1 MYNNKNYKR
10 DISYTYELNRFFLRI
25 LGVWPYAN
33 KKFCLLQKL
42 RKSVLIFGCYFILC
56 CDLISILL
64 YIFVV
69 QKETHARIKII
80 GVVLFTIVSIFK
92 YSNMLYVENQMKDCL
107 ACVEK
112 DFQSVTSSTARNTM
126 LFHARTGRRLL
137 ILCGIFMYGGGMTY
151 RTAIPLSREK
161 IVTAQNITIRPLP
174 CPAYYVVFDSQISP
188 TYEIVFFVQCL
199 TGFLKYTITVAGCG
213 IAALFTMHIVAQL
226 DILMVLMNNLTVKH
240 ELEHVNK
247 KLSVIVQHQIKIRN
261 FLDMVQG
268 VVHFSSFVELMAC
281 TSIICLMIYCL
292 IMEWEASNAVAI
304 CTYCILV
311 ISFIFNIFVYCFIGE
326 QLSEKGEEVALTA
339 CTLDWHLLPDANARA
354 LILIMLMCNKTMKL
368 RAGNFL
374 ELSFRTFGSVVK
386 TAVGYLNLLRSVVD

>member
-25 LGVWPYAN
+25 LGVWPNAN
-33 KKFCLLQKL
+33 KKICLLQKL
-42 RKSVLIFGCYFILC
+42 TKSVLIFGCYFILC
-56 CDLISILL
+56 CDLISVLL

-69 QKETHARIKII
+69 QKETRARIKVI
-80 GVVLFTIVSIFK
+80 GVVLFMIVSILK

-112 DFQSVTSSTARNTM
+112 DFQSVTSSTERNTM
-126 LFHARTGRRLL
+126 LFHVKTSRHLL
-137 ILCGIFMYGGGMTY
+137 ILCGIFMYGAGMTY
-151 RTAIPLSREK
+151 RTAIPLSRGK

-174 CPAYYVVFDSQISP
+174 CPAYYVVFDPQISP
-188 TYEIVFFVQCL
+188 AYEIVFFVQCF
-199 TGFLKYTITVAGCG
+199 TGFI
-213 IAALFTMHIVAQL
+213 
-226 DILMVLMNNLTVKH
+226 
-240 ELEHVNK
+240 
-247 KLSVIVQHQIKIRN
+247 S

-268 VVHFSSFVELMAC
+268 VVHFSSFVELVAC
-281 TSIICLMIYCL
+281 TSILCLMIYCL

-311 ISFIFNIFVYCFIGE
+311 MSFTFNTFIYCFIGE
-326 QLSEKGEEVALTA
+326 QLSEKGEEVAWTA
-339 CTLDWHLLPDANARA
+339 CTLDWHLLPDANVRA

-368 RAGNFL
+368 KAGNYL

-386 TAVGYLNLLRSVVD
+386 TGVGYLNLLRSVVD